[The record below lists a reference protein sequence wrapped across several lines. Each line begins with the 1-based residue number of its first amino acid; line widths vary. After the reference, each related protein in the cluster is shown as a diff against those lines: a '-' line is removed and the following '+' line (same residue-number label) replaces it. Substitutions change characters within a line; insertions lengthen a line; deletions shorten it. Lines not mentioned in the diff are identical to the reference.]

1 MKRIIALVLP
11 LLLIF
16 SCTKKPSTDTLL
28 RLGGDYY
35 TLLDFFEDN
44 NRDKFI
50 KFPDN
55 IKKNKINEWAKDEM
69 FYKEALELYQN
80 DENVKKRLETNYK
93 NQLITAYL
101 NRTILDSI
109 ISDRVLQDMYDK
121 FTTEVKVSHILIK
134 FSDKEG
140 DKFPGKTEAHKL
152 AKEITNKARGGTPFY
167 ELAKKYSD
175 DETSLP
181 DGDLG
186 WASMGQ
192 FVPAFEDEMYTLDKN
207 EISDPVFSKYGFH
220 IIKVYDKRKN
230 SNKSFE
236 ELKPRLKRM
245 AINKN
250 RQKLQ
255 NEYQNLLNKIKNDVS
270 FELNNSKIEELVKK
284 FSEYKK
290 VSEDSENIL
299 DNFFKDVDING
310 FLVKTSNQE
319 YDINWFKSET
329 KESGNFRVSYLNNAR
344 HLSSYIQNS
353 IISKHLKKKAEKMGI
368 QNSQDFQDK
377 YNQFRKNLFINK
389 IKKENIYSDIDIS
402 DEKIEKY
409 YEKHKNDKF
418 MEPAKSEVRE
428 IYVRDRDLMD
438 SLRKEIETG
447 ANFDSLSQEYTERRK
462 RGKKAGYYGFITNKQ
477 YGSLGR
483 IADKLEENTISD
495 SLLEIGA
502 GYSLI
507 KVYDKKE
514 TETKPLK
521 KVRSKIISELKNKVK
536 SERRKKF
543 VVKLKRKYNFKIY
556 WDTVNLK

>member
-270 FELNNSKIEELVKK
+270 FELNNSKIEELVKM
-284 FSEYKK
+284 FSEYK
-290 VSEDSENIL
+290 
-299 DNFFKDVDING
+299 
-310 FLVKTSNQE
+310 
-319 YDINWFKSET
+319 
-329 KESGNFRVSYLNNAR
+329 
-344 HLSSYIQNS
+344 
-353 IISKHLKKKAEKMGI
+353 
-368 QNSQDFQDK
+368 
-377 YNQFRKNLFINK
+377 
-389 IKKENIYSDIDIS
+389 
-402 DEKIEKY
+402 
-409 YEKHKNDKF
+409 
-418 MEPAKSEVRE
+418 
-428 IYVRDRDLMD
+428 
-438 SLRKEIETG
+438 
-447 ANFDSLSQEYTERRK
+447 
-462 RGKKAGYYGFITNKQ
+462 
-477 YGSLGR
+477 
-483 IADKLEENTISD
+483 
-495 SLLEIGA
+495 
-502 GYSLI
+502 
-507 KVYDKKE
+507 
-514 TETKPLK
+514 
-521 KVRSKIISELKNKVK
+521 
-536 SERRKKF
+536 
-543 VVKLKRKYNFKIY
+543 
-556 WDTVNLK
+556 